1 MVKRLVGAVMLA
13 GALGAIVWLTFA
25 PRMNQISPEAER
37 AACAESD
44 PCFTGDIASRD
55 APVAEGGVAPE
66 DAGVPPRSGD
76 ACPSC
81 GDRRTI
87 WVDQAN
93 GDDRN
98 TGLSIDDALKTIG
111 QGALLLRGGDI
122 MMVRP
127 GVYYETPVFS
137 DLGSSEGSPVWIRS
151 EKPGEAVISGLWP
164 AADQGRV
171 AWTPLGDG
179 LYAAAHGDS
188 FMGEAAG
195 RFLFRYK
202 SLADLEAGA
211 VIGISKPPYGFAHQD
226 GQIYLRLPDGVDP
239 NGLSVK
245 LTDRFSQP
253 IVTIKTSP
261 YVILDGFRIAGA
273 GGTDAIETDQASHHL
288 TLRNLVVTHSRRAA
302 RLPDDSLF
310 EWSEYTYP
318 GFYRFV
324 DDLIDLNDGDN
335 QAIFELVKTYFSE
348 DGNAWLE
355 GGIAES
361 FATPSRNVEFRY
373 LYTHQIFDGQRLGA
387 FVDSSSHHNVCEYAY
402 DDCIEFEHWRP
413 NHPGSNLRVHD
424 SLLLNAMGSALSHQD
439 SSGTM
444 RGPQFV
450 YRNVIYNT
458 DFKHA
463 HPTYLVKNKNLR
475 ASTKIVYH
483 HNLLQNW
490 KGANDGWGQTNWL
503 YWDNKAGDPQYLTFR
518 NNIILFDDLSDD
530 GYPDHPDSDSNI
542 LVNARDNPQLRGAA
556 GRYLGVDA
564 AALRFRNPDDL
575 DFTLE
580 EGSPAIDAGVALPS
594 DWPDSRTVSGQ
605 PDIGPFEFGDTIGPD
620 WPRPRRTVFTKAEPD
635 RWR

>member
-1 MVKRLVGAVMLA
+1 MVKRLAGTMMLI
-13 GALGAIVWLTFA
+13 GALGAILWLTFA
-25 PRMNQISPEAER
+25 PRVNQTSPEVER
-37 AACAESD
+37 AACGDGGSCVSD
-44 PCFTGDIASRD
+44 DGSSENVSASR
-55 APVAEGGVAPE
+55 GGVAVDDD
-66 DAGVPPRSGD
+66 DAPQSGD
-76 ACPSC
+76 ACRSC

-87 WVDQAN
+87 WVDQAT

-98 TGLSIDDALKTIG
+98 SGLSPGDAVKTIG
-111 QGALLLRGGDI
+111 QGAALVRGGDVL
-122 MMVRP
+122 MVRP
-127 GVYYETPVFS
+127 GVYYETVVFS
-137 DLGSSEGSPVWIRS
+137 DLESSKDRPVWIRS

-164 AADQGRV
+164 EADQGRV
-171 AWTPLGDG
+171 TWTPLGDG
-179 LYAAAHGDS
+179 LYKAAHGDS
-188 FMGEAAG
+188 FMGEAVG

-211 VIGISKPPYGFAHQD
+211 VIGINKPPYGFAHQA
-226 GQIYLRLPDGVDP
+226 GQIYLRLPDGADP
-239 NGLSVK
+239 NGVAVK
-245 LTDRFSQP
+245 LTDKFKRP
-253 IVTIKTSP
+253 IVTITNSP
-261 YVILDGFRIAGA
+261 YVILDGFAVTGA
-273 GGTDAIETDQASHHL
+273 GGTDAIEADRASHHL

-335 QAIFELVKTYFSE
+335 RAIFDLVKTYFSD

-361 FATPSRNVEFRY
+361 FATPSRNVEFRF

-413 NHPGSNLRVHD
+413 THPGSNLRVHD

-439 SSGTM
+439 SSGGM

-463 HPTYLVKNKNLR
+463 HPTFLIKNKNLR

-483 HNLLQNW
+483 HNLMQNW
-490 KGANDGWGQTNWL
+490 KGVNDGWGQTNWL
-503 YWDNKAGDPQYLTFR
+503 YWDNKAGAPQYLTFR
-518 NNIILFDDLSDD
+518 NNIMLFDDLSDD
-530 GYPDHPDSDSNI
+530 GYFNDPDSDYNI
-542 LVNARDNPQLRGAA
+542 LVNARDNPPLRGAA
-556 GRYLGVDA
+556 GLYLGTDA
-564 AALRFRNPDDL
+564 SVLRFRDRDDL
-575 DFTLE
+575 DFSLT
-580 EGSPAIDAGVALPS
+580 EGSPAIDAGIALPI
-594 DWPDSRTVSGQ
+594 DWPDSRAISGR
-605 PDIGPFEFGDTIGPD
+605 PDIGPFEFGEAPGPD
-620 WPRPRRTVFTKAEPD
+620 WPRPRRTVFTATEPE